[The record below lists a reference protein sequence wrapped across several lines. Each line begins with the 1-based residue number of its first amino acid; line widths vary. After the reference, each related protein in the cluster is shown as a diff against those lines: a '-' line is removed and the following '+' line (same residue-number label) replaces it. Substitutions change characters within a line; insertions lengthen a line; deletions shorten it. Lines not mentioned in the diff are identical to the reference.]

1 MHYQGVLMSQ
11 PSVDTGQ
18 SGYFVPLA
26 AMPGWTQAMQQAS
39 RAHRLGQV
47 LQAMG
52 FYHEALGL
60 ARDQL
65 EAGRTDSEDACL
77 AALVSSSLCLSGLQ
91 LELGCRSQAAA
102 AIADAHT
109 TLVRLILGQPGASAW
124 RKAAVW
130 HSRDTHDALVNHW
143 QAHGPD
149 PVIERALRA
158 GCLVMNAAAG
168 PVH

>member
-1 MHYQGVLMSQ
+1 
-11 PSVDTGQ
+11 
-18 SGYFVPLA
+18 
-26 AMPGWTQAMQQAS
+26 
-39 RAHRLGQV
+39 
-47 LQAMG
+47 
-52 FYHEALGL
+52 
-60 ARDQL
+60 
-65 EAGRTDSEDACL
+65 
-77 AALVSSSLCLSGLQ
+77 
-91 LELGCRSQAAA
+91 
-102 AIADAHT
+102 
-109 TLVRLILGQPGASAW
+109 LGQPGASAW

>member
-1 MHYQGVLMSQ
+1 MADLILHHYPMS
-11 PSVDTGQ
+11 P
-18 SGYFVPLA
+18 F
-26 AMPGWTQAMQQAS
+26 
-39 RAHRLGQV
+39 
-47 LQAMG
+47 
-52 FYHEALGL
+52 
-60 ARDQL
+60 
-65 EAGRTDSEDACL
+65 SEK
-77 AALVSSSLCLSGLQ
+77 
-91 LELGCRSQAAA
+91 
-102 AIADAHT
+102 
-109 TLVRLILGQPGASAW
+109 VRLILGQPGASAW

>member
-1 MHYQGVLMSQ
+1 MSQ
-11 PSVDTGQ
+11 T
-18 SGYFVPLA
+18 
-26 AMPGWTQAMQQAS
+26 
-39 RAHRLGQV
+39 
-47 LQAMG
+47 
-52 FYHEALGL
+52 
-60 ARDQL
+60 ARQMSI
-65 EAGRTDSEDACL
+65 GMN
-77 AALVSSSLCLSGLQ
+77 
-91 LELGCRSQAAA
+91 
-102 AIADAHT
+102 
-109 TLVRLILGQPGASAW
+109 ILGFGAHASAW

>member
-1 MHYQGVLMSQ
+1 MSQ
-11 PSVDTGQ
+11 PSVDAGQ

-47 LQAMG
+47 FQAMG

-77 AALVSSSLCLSGLQ
+77 AALITRPMRHPRAPPAATIYVANGNNAPTGWDQQNLVQRLLSIF
-91 LELGCRSQAAA
+91 R
-102 AIADAHT
+102 
-109 TLVRLILGQPGASAW
+109 
-124 RKAAVW
+124 
-130 HSRDTHDALVNHW
+130 
-143 QAHGPD
+143 
-149 PVIERALRA
+149 
-158 GCLVMNAAAG
+158 
-168 PVH
+168 